1 VPTRMFIVHKPPNG
15 FELSCP
21 AEAGRPSLLYGTL
34 AGRASSNFDPAR
46 RVSFSELL
54 GSVDL
59 APLGHMSAD
68 RGLLLGEPSA
78 SHWPSAITLW
88 PGSCGVRKGGGRPAA
103 DNRRSLVDQFVV
115 LEGLY
120 HEEGIVHAP
129 RNVALED
136 GVAHVTTPY
145 R

>member
-1 VPTRMFIVHKPPNG
+1 MFIVHKPPNG

-21 AEAGRPSLLYGTL
+21 AEAGRPPSLYATPVGQ
-34 AGRASSNFDPAR
+34 ASDSFGPAR
-46 RVSFSELL
+46 RVSFSEWL

-103 DNRRSLVDQFVV
+103 DNRWSLVDQSVIR
-115 LEGLY
+115 EGLH
-120 HEEGIVHAP
+120 HEEGIVHSA
-129 RNVALED
+129 RKVALKD
-136 GVAHVTTPY
+136 GVAHVTPPY
-145 R
+145 G